1 MKGKPTLDE
10 VRELAGLHPEVPE
23 GVELFTWFL
32 ADPSWGP
39 RVTVPVGRD
48 PAEMIKEPQLTKL
61 EPPDTVD
68 LEPMAQDRHAGWALA
83 YAWDIEHRVAVLW
96 ILES

>member
-1 MKGKPTLDE
+1 MSQPDLDE
-10 VRELAGLHPEVPE
+10 IREVAALHPKAPE
-23 GVELFTWFL
+23 GVELFQWFL

-48 PAEMIKEPQLTKL
+48 PAVMIQEPQLTKL
-61 EPPDTVD
+61 EPPESID
-68 LEPMAQDRHAGWALA
+68 LEPMVQDRHGGWALA
-83 YAWDIEHRVAVLW
+83 YAWSRKHRVAVLW